1 MGGELVRA
9 AAARAGLLAALD
21 LARIPMPVLILAAV
35 VAVLAILALVLLVAV
50 VRTVREF
57 RAAGSGG
64 RRVSAEKS
72 GSHPLTSF
80 TRNGVVGDPLNVK
93 IIATESQLTTAFAAA
108 GWYRADEIDFVT
120 SLRIVFDSLFA
131 RNYPTAPISNLYL
144 FGRRQDYAFE
154 RPGKSVRERDHIRFW
169 KSGQRSRD
177 RRDIWLGA
185 ATHDI
190 AVEFSK
196 VSHLPTHKIA
206 PDVDG
211 ERTIVLRDLIA
222 TGWVV
227 DQTWEL
233 SFGGPFETHNALGD
247 PYYTDGRVA
256 ILALASVPV
265 LLPLPLS
272 QVRGPVA
279 ARAARAI
286 VSGYRW
292 VLPQSGRLRA
302 RAQWLAERA
311 AAKVA
316 SGVKEDRRD
325 EP

>member
-1 MGGELVRA
+1 MGGELARA
-9 AAARAGLLAALD
+9 AAARTGLLAALD
-21 LARIPMPVLILAAV
+21 LARIPVLVLILAAV
-35 VAVLAILALVLLVAV
+35 VAVLAILALVLLIAV

-57 RAAGSGG
+57 RAAGAGG

-72 GSHPLTSF
+72 GSHPLTTY
-80 TRNGVVGDPLNVK
+80 TRNGVAGDPLNVR

-169 KSGQRSRD
+169 KSGQRSKD
-177 RRDIWLGA
+177 GRDIWLGA

-206 PDVDG
+206 PDVDA

-256 ILALASVPV
+256 ILALANVPV

-279 ARAARAI
+279 ARAARAV

-292 VLPQSGRLRA
+292 VLPKSGRLRA
-302 RAQWLAERA
+302 RAQRLAERA

-316 SGVKEDRRD
+316 SGVKADRRD